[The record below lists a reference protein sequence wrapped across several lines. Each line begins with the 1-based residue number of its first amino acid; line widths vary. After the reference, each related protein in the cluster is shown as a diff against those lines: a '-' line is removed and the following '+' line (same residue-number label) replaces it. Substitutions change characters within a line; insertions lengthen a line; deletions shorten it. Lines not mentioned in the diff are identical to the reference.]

1 MLHCGEHLPEL
12 YVSPPRG
19 VREEV
24 LLQRED
30 DRDYVARTYSLTLLL
45 TGLPFWD
52 GLDHADSFLV
62 ECGVY
67 ALVDFYGGS

>member
-12 YVSPPRG
+12 YVSPPWG

-30 DRDYVARTYSLTLLL
+30 DRDDVARTYSLTLLL
-45 TGLPFWD
+45 TRLPLLGWT
-52 GLDHADSFLV
+52 
-62 ECGVY
+62 
-67 ALVDFYGGS
+67 